1 MIALNLQLSG
11 GTMISDVTVSF
22 LVFLHVLSHLSFMDI
37 SYQELWEVCVR
48 AKGSLPHVLTPVS
61 SHHAFS

>member
-1 MIALNLQLSG
+1 
-11 GTMISDVTVSF
+11 MISDVTVSF
-22 LVFLHVLSHLSFMDI
+22 LVFLHVLSHLSFMDM